1 MAMFGLGAWW
11 RRRRLSKVPFST
23 VWFDAL
29 LERVPELKKLG
40 QADRARLAERARE
53 FLAGKA
59 FHGAGG
65 LEIDESI
72 STKIATLAAW
82 PALNLG
88 PEAFAGWG
96 DVVVYPGTFRARR
109 RKHDRDT
116 GIVREYDE
124 DLAGEAWSSGPMV
137 ISLEDLML
145 DLAHPE
151 DEQNVVIHEM
161 AHKID
166 GLDGDMDGRP
176 PLHRGMDPEE
186 WRRTMQRSFD
196 LMNHRLDRGLD
207 PPIDPYAATA
217 PEEFFAVCSEYYHVA
232 PGRLAE
238 AYPEVHRLL
247 QRFYRPA
254 ALA

>member
-1 MAMFGLGAWW
+1 MFGIGAWW

-29 LERVPELKKLG
+29 VERVPELKRLG
-40 QADRARLAERARE
+40 TSERMRLAERARE

-59 FHGAGG
+59 LHGADG
-65 LEIDESI
+65 LDIDESI

-88 PEAFAGWG
+88 PEAFEGWS
-96 DVVVYPGTFRARR
+96 DVVIYPGTFRARR

-186 WRRTMQRSFD
+186 WRRTMQRAFD
-196 LMNHRLDRGLD
+196 LMNHRLDHGLD
-207 PPIDPYAATA
+207 TPIDPYAATA
-217 PEEFFAVCSEYYHVA
+217 PEEFFAVCSEYYHLA
-232 PGRLAE
+232 PSRLAE

-247 QRFYRPA
+247 QQFYRPA